1 MVNSG
6 EMPEGQNAA
15 FSSIEGKRPLCR
27 PAGHPDIDTD
37 SVKNGPMSG
46 CPCIRH
52 YPRFTIYISRF
63 SDYFIYDFVY
73 Y

>member
-6 EMPEGQNAA
+6 EMPEGENAA
-15 FSSIEGKRPLCR
+15 FSSIEGKRPSCR

-46 CPCIRH
+46 CPCIQP
-52 YPRFTIYISRF
+52 YLRFTIYISRF
-63 SDYFIYDFVY
+63 SNYFIYDFIY

>member
-15 FSSIEGKRPLCR
+15 FSSIEGKPSRQ

-37 SVKNGPMSG
+37 FVKNGPMSG
-46 CPCIRH
+46 CPSIRP
-52 YPRFTIYISRF
+52 YLRSTIYISRF
-63 SDYFIYDFVY
+63 SNYFIYDFVY